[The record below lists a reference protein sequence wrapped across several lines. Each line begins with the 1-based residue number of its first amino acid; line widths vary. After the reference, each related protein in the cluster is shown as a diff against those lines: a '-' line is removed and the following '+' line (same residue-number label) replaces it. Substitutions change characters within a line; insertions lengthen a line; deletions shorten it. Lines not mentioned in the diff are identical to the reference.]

1 MMLSFAACNN
11 GEEKTNSSSSTDST
25 SLKADTVAAVPEAPK
40 LAAPFDVV
48 EITHRVKDYDK
59 WRPGFNSDSTAR
71 KANGLG
77 ELAVCRSI
85 DNPNNVLV
93 ALKVSDME
101 KAKAF
106 AADPRLKD
114 VMEKN
119 GVISKPTMNYFHVI
133 RFKPDS
139 NEKQLVLVTH
149 KVKDFAAWLKV
160 FDGEGSSTRASNGLV
175 DVALS
180 RGIAD
185 SNLVH
190 LVFDIKDMAKAKA
203 RMKDPA
209 LKKLMTDGGV
219 IGTPKFEFYNIAD

>member
-1 MMLSFAACNN
+1 
-11 GEEKTNSSSSTDST
+11 
-25 SLKADTVAAVPEAPK
+25 
-40 LAAPFDVV
+40 
-48 EITHRVKDYDK
+48 
-59 WRPGFNSDSTAR
+59 
-71 KANGLG
+71 
-77 ELAVCRSI
+77 
-85 DNPNNVLV
+85 
-93 ALKVSDME
+93 
-101 KAKAF
+101 
-106 AADPRLKD
+106 
-114 VMEKN
+114 
-119 GVISKPTMNYFHVI
+119 MNYFHVI